1 MKTTIR
7 KIYLSLLI
15 LAMPALLLAQTELI
29 GAWESGP
36 DENHITL
43 VFSGP
48 SFSAAVFNKKD
59 KTFISTWGGVYKTN
73 GNELTQVQEFNTLNP
88 DQIGKEMK
96 SGITIKNN
104 KLVLKTA
111 DKTDEFTRIDNGTP
125 GQLAGAWLM
134 SGRMTDSGIETRKPG
149 PRKTMKILSGTRFQW
164 IAYNVD
170 TKEFFGTGGGTY
182 TTENGKYTESIEFF
196 SRDNTRVGMKLQFDF
211 SLTDGDWRHKG
222 LSSKG
227 APIDEIWSKRE
238 KIEKP

>member
-1 MKTTIR
+1 MKTKIR
-7 KIYLSLLI
+7 SMCLLF
-15 LAMPALLLAQTELI
+15 LAMAMPVFLWAQTDLT

-43 VFSGP
+43 IISGP
-48 SFSAAVFNKKD
+48 YFSAAAFNKED
-59 KTFISTWGGVYKTN
+59 KTFIGTWGGSWKMN
-73 GNELTQVQEFNTLNP
+73 GDEFAEIQEFNTLNP
-88 DQIGKEMK
+88 DQIGKETK
-96 SGITIKNN
+96 RGITIKGN
-104 KLVLKTA
+104 KLFLKT
-111 DKTDEFTRIDNGTP
+111 KTKTEEFARVDSGTP
-125 GQLAGAWLM
+125 GQLPGAWLM
-134 SGRMTDSGIETRKPG
+134 SGRMTDAGIQTRKPG

-211 SLTDGDWRHKG
+211 SLNDGDWRHKG

-227 APIDEIWSKRE
+227 DPIDEIWSKRE
-238 KIEKP
+238 KLEKP